1 MGTMVDMASPALDPD
16 AQATVTDFLD
26 YTEYLPSD
34 LIRSLTLIRG
44 LDETFLTDSNAVHD
58 LTKQYGAL
66 PNLPVRSRP
75 DPQALRTDISTHLD
89 RALNARESAYAEA
102 CRLYDV
108 ADRHYN
114 RLSSIINK
122 LHALPKPPSRD
133 PTPEPSQSPEVKRSR
148 SGRKIE
154 DGTSIQRLTLNPPR
168 ATGMA
173 VALLQKSRKRR
184 VTVPGDVLP
193 PYNPDSPIASTEQ
206 SDWESDAPSPVR
218 PTLKLKQPKP
228 PKAPKEKTPRQ
239 PRAPRDSVG
248 PYKMPTPPPEDAKLG
263 GKYRPWTRL
272 TEWEMW
278 KLRKKMKKNITWE
291 PSDVMIQREL
301 AGRGRGWEN
310 YYRAKGEA
318 QVNGTDFLDV
328 DDLDQSRTKED
339 SVRAGDPVTGT
350 IEVTAV
356 RNRGMKLNE
365 ATKLKWEILAREQ
378 AAQAAQEAELAARR
392 LGELGS
398 SFRNLFS
405 PFSSALANLQRH
417 TSSPITNGTKS
428 TGKKEAGKSKK
439 RKLDDLNASA
449 SPSAET
455 DSKKKKPKLAPKPS
469 PFSTSTPTDTTT
481 KKIPLKLNVP
491 AQSSTMS
498 SLSSPISPTRPL
510 SAQRSSVAPKAEST
524 PPPVS
529 RPPSRR
535 SLAASAEPA
544 AVITQT
550 RGRTSTPAPP
560 TRKTPALDT
569 TPKAAT
575 TAAGRRSKR
584 EAPGTITQT
593 SQDGGAAVS
602 MSTRKTKPNKQSKVA
617 QAQKAVEAA
626 LPQIRVD
633 VDGKQELVDPDEER
647 YCVCGDISYGE
658 MICCELDE
666 KVSILLIGKTQTL
679 TGAVVRD
686 WAMVPYGM
694 RTPHRASRTDCEMVL
709 SWLSQE
715 VQEGRKFK
723 WACWPRNSLTSLSSL
738 CRNVGF
744 GSTPAALIK
753 ASTWDEGPGVSH
765 KLVYCYESM
774 DTLV

>member
-1 MGTMVDMASPALDPD
+1 MAAMVDMASPALDPD

-44 LDETFLTDSNAVHD
+44 LDETFLTNSYAVHD

-66 PNLPVRSRP
+66 PSLPVRSRP
-75 DPQALRTDISTHLD
+75 DPQALRTGISTHLD
-89 RALNARESAYAEA
+89 RALNARESSYAEA

-133 PTPEPSQSPEVKRSR
+133 PTPELVQSPEVKRSR

-168 ATGMA
+168 PTAMA

-206 SDWESDAPSPVR
+206 SDWESDVPSPVR

-228 PKAPKEKTPRQ
+228 PKVPKEKTPRQ
-239 PRAPRDSVG
+239 PRPPRESVG

-263 GKYRPWTRL
+263 GKYQPWTRL

-301 AGRGRGWEN
+301 AARGRGWEN

-318 QVNGTDFLDV
+318 QVNGTELLDV

-365 ATKLKWEILAREQ
+365 AKKLKRETLAREQ
-378 AAQAAQEAELAARR
+378 AAQAAQEAAQAARR
-392 LGELGS
+392 LGEVTS
-398 SFRNLFS
+398 SFKNLFS
-405 PFSSALANLQRH
+405 PLSNALANLQRH
-417 TSSPITNGTKS
+417 TSSPITNGIKS
-428 TGKKEAGKSKK
+428 TGKKAASKSKK
-439 RKLDDLNASA
+439 RNLDDFNASA

-455 DSKKKKPKLAPKPS
+455 DPKKKKQKLAPKPS
-469 PFSTSTPTDTTT
+469 PFSTSAPVETTT
-481 KKIPLKLNVP
+481 KKIPPKLSVQ

-498 SLSSPISPTRPL
+498 SLSSPVSPNRPS
-510 SAQRSSVAPKAEST
+510 SAPRSSVAPKAESS
-524 PPPVS
+524 PPLMS

-535 SLAASAEPA
+535 SLAASVEPVTVTA
-544 AVITQT
+544 QT
-550 RGRTSTPAPP
+550 RGRTSTPAAP

-602 MSTRKTKPNKQSKVA
+602 VSTRKTKPNKQSKAA
-617 QAQKAVEAA
+617 QVQKAAEAA

-647 YCVCGDISYGE
+647 YCICGDISYGE

-666 KVSILLIGKTQTL
+666 KVRTSLTEKIQLL
-679 TGAVVRD
+679 TGAIVRD
-686 WAMVPYGM
+686 WAMVSHGM
-694 RTPHRASRTDCEMVL
+694 RKPHRAPCPHREMVL
-709 SWLSQE
+709 SWLPQK
-715 VQEGRKFK
+715 VQEGRKLK
-723 WACWPRNSLTSLSSL
+723 WACWQGYLLIETYQAQVCLAYV
-738 CRNVGF
+738 CKTIGF
-744 GSTPAALIK
+744 GRTGAAL
-753 ASTWDEGPGVSH
+753 S
-765 KLVYCYESM
+765 
-774 DTLV
+774 

>member
-1 MGTMVDMASPALDPD
+1 MATMVDMASPALDPD

-34 LIRSLTLIRG
+34 LMRSLTLIRG
-44 LDETFLTDSNAVHD
+44 LDETYLTNSYAVHD
-58 LTKQYGAL
+58 LAKQYGSL
-66 PNLPVRSRP
+66 PNLPAHSRS

-89 RALNARESAYAEA
+89 RALNARESSYAEA

-114 RLSSIINK
+114 RLSSIIAK

-133 PTPEPSQSPEVKRSR
+133 PTPEPLHSPEVKRSR
-148 SGRKIE
+148 SGRKID

-168 ATGMA
+168 ATGVA

-228 PKAPKEKTPRQ
+228 PRVKKEKIPRAPRA

-248 PYKMPTPPPEDAKLG
+248 PYKMPTPPPDDAKLG
-263 GKYRPWTRL
+263 EKYRPWTRL
-272 TEWEMW
+272 TDWEMW

-301 AGRGRGWEN
+301 AARGRGWEN
-310 YYRAKGEA
+310 YYRARGEA
-318 QVNGTDFLDV
+318 QANGTEFLDV
-328 DDLDQSRTKED
+328 DDLDQSRSKED
-339 SVRAGDPVTGT
+339 SARAGEPAIGT

-365 ATKLKWEILAREQ
+365 AKKLKRETLAREQ

-398 SFRNLFS
+398 SFKNLFS
-405 PFSSALANLQRH
+405 PLSSALANLQRH
-417 TSSPITNGTKS
+417 TSSPVTNGTKS
-428 TGKKEAGKSKK
+428 TGKKEVTKSRK
-439 RKLDDLNASA
+439 RKLEESNASA
-449 SPSAET
+449 SPSAEI
-455 DSKKKKPKLAPKPS
+455 DPKKKKQKLAPKPS
-469 PFSTSTPTDTTT
+469 PFSTSAPTETAT
-481 KKIPLKLNVP
+481 KKIPLKLSP
-491 AQSSTMS
+491 PPQAPTISP
-498 SLSSPISPTRPL
+498 LSSPISPSRPL
-510 SAQRSSVAPKAEST
+510 SAPRTSVAPKAEST
-524 PPPVS
+524 PPLMS

-535 SLAASAEPA
+535 SMAASAEPA
-544 AVITQT
+544 VATTQA
-550 RGRTSTPAPP
+550 RGRTSTPVVAV
-560 TRKTPALDT
+560 RKTPALET
-569 TPKAAT
+569 TPKATT

-602 MSTRKTKPNKQSKVA
+602 VSTRKTKPNKQSKAA
-617 QAQKAVEAA
+617 QASKAVEAA

-666 KVSILLIGKTQTL
+666 KASNSLIEKIQVL
-679 TGAVVRD
+679 TKSTVRD
-686 WAMVPYGM
+686 WAVVSYGM
-694 RTPHRASRTDCEMVL
+694 C
-709 SWLSQE
+709 
-715 VQEGRKFK
+715 
-723 WACWPRNSLTSLSSL
+723 
-738 CRNVGF
+738 
-744 GSTPAALIK
+744 
-753 ASTWDEGPGVSH
+753 
-765 KLVYCYESM
+765 
-774 DTLV
+774 

>member
-1 MGTMVDMASPALDPD
+1 MATMVDMASPALDPD

-34 LIRSLTLIRG
+34 LMRSLTLIRG
-44 LDETFLTDSNAVHD
+44 LDETYLTNSYAIHD

-66 PNLPVRSRP
+66 PNLPAHSRP
-75 DPQALRTDISTHLD
+75 DPQAFRTDISTHLD
-89 RALNARESAYAEA
+89 RALNARESSYAEA

-114 RLSSIINK
+114 RLSSIIAK

-133 PTPEPSQSPEVKRSR
+133 PTPEPLPSPEVKRSR
-148 SGRKIE
+148 SSRKIE

-168 ATGMA
+168 ATGAA

-218 PTLKLKQPKP
+218 PTLKLKQPKL
-228 PKAPKEKTPRQ
+228 PKVKKEKIPRG
-239 PRAPRDSVG
+239 PRGPRGPRDSIG

-272 TEWEMW
+272 TDWEMW
-278 KLRKKMKKNITWE
+278 KLRKRMKKNITWE

-301 AGRGRGWEN
+301 AARGRGWEN
-310 YYRAKGEA
+310 YYRARGEA
-318 QVNGTDFLDV
+318 QANGTEFLDV
-328 DDLDQSRTKED
+328 DDLDQSRSKED
-339 SVRAGDPVTGT
+339 SARAGESAMGT

-365 ATKLKWEILAREQ
+365 AKKLKRETLAREQ

-398 SFRNLFS
+398 SFKNLFS
-405 PFSSALANLQRH
+405 PLSNALANLQRH
-417 TSSPITNGTKS
+417 TGSPITNGTKS
-428 TGKKEAGKSKK
+428 TGKKDATKSKK
-439 RKLDDLNASA
+439 RKLEDSNASA
-449 SPSAET
+449 SPSAEI
-455 DSKKKKPKLAPKPS
+455 DPKRKKQKIAPKPS
-469 PFSTSTPTDTTT
+469 PFSPSAPTETAT
-481 KKIPLKLNVP
+481 KKIPLKLSLP
-491 AQSSTMS
+491 PQASTVS
-498 SLSSPISPTRPL
+498 SLSSPMSPSRPL
-510 SAQRSSVAPKAEST
+510 STPRASVAPKAEST
-524 PPPVS
+524 PPLMS

-535 SLAASAEPA
+535 SMAASVEPA
-544 AVITQT
+544 VAATQA
-550 RGRTSTPAPP
+550 RGRTSTPAV
-560 TRKTPALDT
+560 TARKTPALET
-569 TPKAAT
+569 TPKATT

-602 MSTRKTKPNKQSKVA
+602 VSTRKTKPSKQSKAA
-617 QAQKAVEAA
+617 QASKAAEAA

-666 KVSILLIGKTQTL
+666 KVSNFPSRPSPNPKMEEKDR
-679 TGAVVRD
+679 GAD
-686 WAMVPYGM
+686 
-694 RTPHRASRTDCEMVL
+694 
-709 SWLSQE
+709 
-715 VQEGRKFK
+715 
-723 WACWPRNSLTSLSSL
+723 
-738 CRNVGF
+738 
-744 GSTPAALIK
+744 
-753 ASTWDEGPGVSH
+753 
-765 KLVYCYESM
+765 
-774 DTLV
+774 

>member
-1 MGTMVDMASPALDPD
+1 MATLVDMASPALDPD

-44 LDETFLTDSNAVHD
+44 LDETFLTNSYAVHD
-58 LTKQYGAL
+58 LTKQYGTL
-66 PNLPVRSRP
+66 PNLPANSRP
-75 DPQALRTDISTHLD
+75 DPQALRTDISRHLD
-89 RALNARESAYAEA
+89 RALNARESSYAEA
-102 CRLYDV
+102 GRLYDV

-133 PTPEPSQSPEVKRSR
+133 PTPEPVQSPEVKRSR
-148 SGRKIE
+148 SGRKLE
-154 DGTSIQRLTLNPPR
+154 EGTSIPRLTLNPPR
-168 ATGMA
+168 PTGVA
-173 VALLQKSRKRR
+173 VTLLQKSRKRR
-184 VTVPGDVLP
+184 VTIPGDVLP
-193 PYNPDSPIASTEQ
+193 PYNPDSPVASTEQ

-218 PTLKLKQPKP
+218 PTLKIKQPKP
-228 PKAPKEKTPRQ
+228 PKAPKEKTPRA
-239 PRAPRDSVG
+239 PRPPRDSVG

-263 GKYRPWTRL
+263 GKYQPWTRL
-272 TEWEMW
+272 TGWEMW

-301 AGRGRGWEN
+301 AARGRGWEN
-310 YYRAKGEA
+310 YYRARGEA
-318 QVNGTDFLDV
+318 HANGTEFLDV
-328 DDLDQSRTKED
+328 DDLDQSRSKED
-339 SVRAGDPVTGT
+339 TNRPGDPIAGT

-365 ATKLKWEILAREQ
+365 AKKLKREILAREQ

-398 SFRNLFS
+398 SFKNLFS
-405 PFSSALANLQRH
+405 PLSSALANLQRH

-428 TGKKEAGKSKK
+428 TGKEGSKSKK
-439 RKLDDLNASA
+439 RKLDDSNASA
-449 SPSAET
+449 SPSAEV
-455 DSKKKKPKLAPKPS
+455 DPKKKRQKLAPKPS
-469 PFSTSTPTDTTT
+469 PFSTSAPTDSTT
-481 KKIPLKLNVP
+481 KKIPLKLNLHP
-491 AQSSTMS
+491 QSSTMS
-498 SLSSPISPTRPL
+498 SSLSPISPSRPL
-510 SAQRSSVAPKAEST
+510 SARRGSVAPKAEST
-524 PPPVS
+524 PPLLS

-535 SLAASAEPA
+535 SLAASVEPA
-544 AVITQT
+544 VVNPQP
-550 RGRTSTPAPP
+550 RGRTSTPAVP

-575 TAAGRRSKR
+575 TAAARRSKR

-602 MSTRKTKPNKQSKVA
+602 VSSRKTKPTRQSKAV

-626 LPQIRVD
+626 VPQIRVD

-666 KVSILLIGKTQTL
+666 KVSISPVERRL
-679 TGAVVRD
+679 AD
-686 WAMVPYGM
+686 WSYSARLGNGSIWNAYI
-694 RTPHRASRTDCEMVL
+694 
-709 SWLSQE
+709 
-715 VQEGRKFK
+715 
-723 WACWPRNSLTSLSSL
+723 SLSSL
-738 CRNVGF
+738 
-744 GSTPAALIK
+744 
-753 ASTWDEGPGVSH
+753 PGQ
-765 KLVYCYESM
+765 
-774 DTLV
+774 

>member
-1 MGTMVDMASPALDPD
+1 MAAMVEMSPALDPD

-44 LDETFLTDSNAVHD
+44 LDETYLANSHTVHD
-58 LTKQYGAL
+58 LTKQYRTL
-66 PNLPVRSRP
+66 PTLAVHPRP
-75 DPQALRTDISTHLD
+75 DPQGLRTDISTHLD
-89 RALNARESAYAEA
+89 HALNARESSYAEA
-102 CRLYDV
+102 CRLYEV

-133 PTPEPSQSPEVKRSR
+133 PTPEPVQSPEVKRSR

-168 ATGMA
+168 AAGPA
-173 VALLQKSRKRR
+173 VAFLQKSRKRR
-184 VTVPGDVLP
+184 ITVPGDVLP
-193 PYNPDSPIASTEQ
+193 PYNPDSPMASTEQ

-228 PKAPKEKTPRQ
+228 PKAQKEKLPRQ
-239 PRAPRDSVG
+239 PRAPRDSAG

-263 GKYRPWTRL
+263 GKYQPWTRL

-318 QVNGTDFLDV
+318 QTSGTDFLDV
-328 DDLDQSRTKED
+328 DDLDQSRTKEN
-339 SVRAGDPVTGT
+339 SVRVGDPGTGT

-365 ATKLKWEILAREQ
+365 AKKLKREILAREQ

-398 SFRNLFS
+398 SFKNLFS
-405 PFSSALANLQRH
+405 PLSSTLANLQRH
-417 TSSPITNGTKS
+417 TSSPITNSTKS
-428 TGKKEAGKSKK
+428 AGKKEGSKSSKK
-439 RKLDDLNASA
+439 RKLDESNASA
-449 SPSAET
+449 SPSAEM
-455 DSKKKKPKLAPKPS
+455 DPKKMKQKLAPKPS
-469 PFSTSTPTDTTT
+469 PFSISTPTDTTT

-491 AQSSTMS
+491 PQSSTMS
-498 SLSSPISPTRPL
+498 SLSSPISPNRPL
-510 SAQRSSVAPKAEST
+510 SARRSSVTPKAEST
-524 PPPVS
+524 PPLMS

-544 AVITQT
+544 AVTTHT
-550 RGRTSTPAPP
+550 RARTSTPAIP
-560 TRKTPALDT
+560 THKTPALDT
-569 TPKAAT
+569 TTEAAT

-584 EAPGTITQT
+584 EAPGTITQ
-593 SQDGGAAVS
+593 SSKDGGAAVS
-602 MSTRKTKPNKQSKVA
+602 VSTRKTKPNKQSKAA

-633 VDGKQELVDPDEER
+633 VDGKQEIVDPDEER
-647 YCVCGDISYGE
+647 YCICGDISYGE
-658 MICCELDE
+658 MICCEFDE
-666 KVSILLIGKTQTL
+666 KVSTSLIEKTQSLIGS
-679 TGAVVRD
+679 VVRER
-686 WAMVPYGM
+686 AMVPYGM
-694 RTPHRASRTDCEMVL
+694 REPH
-709 SWLSQE
+709 
-715 VQEGRKFK
+715 
-723 WACWPRNSLTSLSSL
+723 
-738 CRNVGF
+738 
-744 GSTPAALIK
+744 
-753 ASTWDEGPGVSH
+753 
-765 KLVYCYESM
+765 
-774 DTLV
+774 

>member
-1 MGTMVDMASPALDPD
+1 MASPALDPD

-34 LIRSLTLIRG
+34 LMRSLTLIRG
-44 LDETFLTDSNAVHD
+44 LDETYLTNSYAVHD
-58 LTKQYGAL
+58 LAKQYGAL
-66 PNLPVRSRP
+66 PNLPAHSRS
-75 DPQALRTDISTHLD
+75 DPQALRTNISTHLD
-89 RALNARESAYAEA
+89 RALNARESSYAEA

-114 RLSSIINK
+114 RLSSIIAK

-133 PTPEPSQSPEVKRSR
+133 PTPEPLHSPEVKRSR
-148 SGRKIE
+148 SGRKID

-168 ATGMA
+168 ATGVA

-228 PKAPKEKTPRQ
+228 PKVQKEKIPRA

-301 AGRGRGWEN
+301 AARGRGWEN
-310 YYRAKGEA
+310 YYRARGEA
-318 QVNGTDFLDV
+318 QANGTEFLDV
-328 DDLDQSRTKED
+328 DDLDQSRSKED
-339 SVRAGDPVTGT
+339 SARLGEPATGT

-365 ATKLKWEILAREQ
+365 AKKLKRETLAREQ

-398 SFRNLFS
+398 SFKNLFS
-405 PFSSALANLQRH
+405 PLSSALAKLQRH
-417 TSSPITNGTKS
+417 TSSPITNGAKS
-428 TGKKEAGKSKK
+428 TGKKEATKSRK
-439 RKLDDLNASA
+439 RKLEDSNASA
-449 SPSAET
+449 SPSAEV
-455 DSKKKKPKLAPKPS
+455 DPKKKKRKLAPKPS
-469 PFSTSTPTDTTT
+469 PFSTSAPTETAT
-481 KKIPLKLNVP
+481 KKIPPKLNVLP
-491 AQSSTMS
+491 QAPTMS
-498 SLSSPISPTRPL
+498 SLSSPISPSRPL
-510 SAQRSSVAPKAEST
+510 SAPRTSVAPKAEST
-524 PPPVS
+524 PPLVS

-544 AVITQT
+544 VAIAQA
-550 RGRTSTPAPP
+550 RGRTSTPAV
-560 TRKTPALDT
+560 TVRKTPALET

-602 MSTRKTKPNKQSKVA
+602 VSTRKTKPSKQSKAA
-617 QAQKAVEAA
+617 QASKAVEAA

-666 KVSILLIGKTQTL
+666 KVS
-679 TGAVVRD
+679 
-686 WAMVPYGM
+686 
-694 RTPHRASRTDCEMVL
+694 
-709 SWLSQE
+709 
-715 VQEGRKFK
+715 
-723 WACWPRNSLTSLSSL
+723 NSLIEKIQALTRSYSARLGSGSIWNVLTSSSSL
-738 CRNVGF
+738 LG
-744 GSTPAALIK
+744 L
-753 ASTWDEGPGVSH
+753 
-765 KLVYCYESM
+765 
-774 DTLV
+774 

>member
-1 MGTMVDMASPALDPD
+1 MADMASPALDPD

-44 LDETFLTDSNAVHD
+44 LDDTFLANSHAVHD

-66 PNLPVRSRP
+66 PNLPLHSRP
-75 DPQALRTDISTHLD
+75 NPEALRTDISAQLD
-89 RALNARESAYAEA
+89 RALNARESSYAEA

-133 PTPEPSQSPEVKRSR
+133 PTPEPVQSPEVKRSR

-168 ATGMA
+168 PSGMP

-228 PKAPKEKTPRQ
+228 PKVPKEKTPRQ
-239 PRAPRDSVG
+239 PRPLRDSTG

-263 GKYRPWTRL
+263 GKYQPWTRL

-301 AGRGRGWEN
+301 IARGRGWEN

-318 QVNGTDFLDV
+318 RVNGTEFLDV
-328 DDLDQSRTKED
+328 DDLDQSRVKED
-339 SVRAGDPVTGT
+339 SVRAGDPITGA

-365 ATKLKWEILAREQ
+365 AKKLKREILAREQ

-405 PFSSALANLQRH
+405 PLSSALANLQRH

-428 TGKKEAGKSKK
+428 AGKQESSKSKK
-439 RKLDDLNASA
+439 RKLDESNTSA

-455 DSKKKKPKLAPKPS
+455 DPKKKKQKLVPKPS
-469 PFSTSTPTDTTT
+469 PFSTSAPVETTA
-481 KKIPLKLNVP
+481 KKIPLKLTLP

-498 SLSSPISPTRPL
+498 SLSSPTSPNRAS
-510 SAQRSSVAPKAEST
+510 SAQRSSVVPKAEST
-524 PPPVS
+524 PPPIS
-529 RPPSRR
+529 PPPCRR
-535 SLAASAEPA
+535 SAAASAEPA
-544 AVITQT
+544 PAVTQS
-550 RGRTSTPAPP
+550 RGRTSTPAIP

-569 TPKAAT
+569 TPKGTT

-584 EAPGTITQT
+584 EAPGTITQS

-602 MSTRKTKPNKQSKVA
+602 VSTRKTKPNKQSKVV
-617 QAQKAVEAA
+617 QAQKAAEAA
-626 LPQIRVD
+626 VPQIRVD

-647 YCVCGDISYGE
+647 YCICGDISYGE

-666 KVSILLIGKTQTL
+666 KVSIW
-679 TGAVVRD
+679 R
-686 WAMVPYGM
+686 
-694 RTPHRASRTDCEMVL
+694 
-709 SWLSQE
+709 QE
-715 VQEGRKFK
+715 KGEAG
-723 WACWPRNSLTSLSSL
+723 
-738 CRNVGF
+738 
-744 GSTPAALIK
+744 
-753 ASTWDEGPGVSH
+753 
-765 KLVYCYESM
+765 
-774 DTLV
+774 

>member
-1 MGTMVDMASPALDPD
+1 MATMVDMASPALDPD

-34 LIRSLTLIRG
+34 LMRSLTLIRG
-44 LDETFLTDSNAVHD
+44 LDETYLTNSYAVHD
-58 LTKQYGAL
+58 LAKQYGSL
-66 PNLPVRSRP
+66 PNLPAHSRS

-89 RALNARESAYAEA
+89 RALNARESSYAEA

-114 RLSSIINK
+114 RLSSIIAK

-133 PTPEPSQSPEVKRSR
+133 PTPEPLHSPEVKRSR
-148 SGRKIE
+148 SGRKID

-168 ATGMA
+168 ATGVA

-228 PKAPKEKTPRQ
+228 PRVKKEKIPRAPRA

-248 PYKMPTPPPEDAKLG
+248 PYKMPTPPPDDAKLG
-263 GKYRPWTRL
+263 EKYRPWTRL
-272 TEWEMW
+272 TDWEMW

-301 AGRGRGWEN
+301 AARGRGWEN
-310 YYRAKGEA
+310 YYRARGEA
-318 QVNGTDFLDV
+318 QANGTEFLDV
-328 DDLDQSRTKED
+328 DDLDQSRSKED
-339 SVRAGDPVTGT
+339 SARAGEPAIGT

-365 ATKLKWEILAREQ
+365 AKKLKRETLAREQ

-398 SFRNLFS
+398 SFKNLFS
-405 PFSSALANLQRH
+405 PLSSALANLQRH
-417 TSSPITNGTKS
+417 TSSPVTNGTKS
-428 TGKKEAGKSKK
+428 TGKKEVTKSRK
-439 RKLDDLNASA
+439 RKLEESNASA
-449 SPSAET
+449 SPSAEI
-455 DSKKKKPKLAPKPS
+455 DPKKKRQKLAPKPS
-469 PFSTSTPTDTTT
+469 PFSTSAPTETAT
-481 KKIPLKLNVP
+481 KKIPLKLSPPP
-491 AQSSTMS
+491 APTMS
-498 SLSSPISPTRPL
+498 SLSSPISPSRPL
-510 SAQRSSVAPKAEST
+510 SAPRTSVAPKAEST
-524 PPPVS
+524 PPLMS

-535 SLAASAEPA
+535 SMAASAEPA
-544 AVITQT
+544 VATTQA
-550 RGRTSTPAPP
+550 RGRTSTPVVAV
-560 TRKTPALDT
+560 RKTPALET
-569 TPKAAT
+569 TPKATT

-602 MSTRKTKPNKQSKVA
+602 VSTRKTKPNKQSKAA
-617 QAQKAVEAA
+617 QASKAVEAA

-666 KVSILLIGKTQTL
+666 KASKLPHRED
-679 TGAVVRD
+679 TGA
-686 WAMVPYGM
+686 
-694 RTPHRASRTDCEMVL
+694 
-709 SWLSQE
+709 
-715 VQEGRKFK
+715 
-723 WACWPRNSLTSLSSL
+723 NSKYSARLGSGFIWNVLTSSSSL
-738 CRNVGF
+738 LG
-744 GSTPAALIK
+744 L
-753 ASTWDEGPGVSH
+753 
-765 KLVYCYESM
+765 
-774 DTLV
+774 

>member
-1 MGTMVDMASPALDPD
+1 MASMAGMASPALDPD

-34 LIRSLTLIRG
+34 LVRSLTLIRG
-44 LDETFLTDSNAVHD
+44 LDETFLANSYAVHD
-58 LTKQYGAL
+58 LTKIYGAL
-66 PNLPVRSRP
+66 SSLPVHSRP
-75 DPQALRTDISTHLD
+75 NAQVLRTDISMHLD
-89 RALNARESAYAEA
+89 RALNARESSYAEA
-102 CRLYDV
+102 CRLHDV

-133 PTPEPSQSPEVKRSR
+133 PTPEPVQSPEVKRSR

-168 ATGMA
+168 PSGMA

-184 VTVPGDVLP
+184 ITVPGDVLP

-206 SDWESDAPSPVR
+206 SDWESEAPSPIR

-239 PRAPRDSVG
+239 PRPPRDSTG
-248 PYKMPTPPPEDAKLG
+248 PYKMPTPPPEDSKIG
-263 GKYRPWTRL
+263 GKYQPWTRL

-301 AGRGRGWEN
+301 IARGRGWDN
-310 YYRAKGEA
+310 YRRAKGEA
-318 QVNGTDFLDV
+318 EVNGTEFLDV
-328 DDLDQSRTKED
+328 DDLDQSRVKED
-339 SVRAGDPVTGT
+339 GAHAGDPIAGT
-350 IEVTAV
+350 VEVTAV

-365 ATKLKWEILAREQ
+365 AKKLKREILAREQ

-398 SFRNLFS
+398 SFKNLFS
-405 PFSSALANLQRH
+405 PLSSALANLQRH

-428 TGKKEAGKSKK
+428 ADKHESNRPKK
-439 RKLDDLNASA
+439 RKLDESNASA

-455 DSKKKKPKLAPKPS
+455 DPKKKKKKKLAPKPS
-469 PFSTSTPTDTTT
+469 PFSTSTPVETTTT
-481 KKIPLKLNVP
+481 KKIPLKLP
-491 AQSSTMS
+491 LPPQSSTVS
-498 SLSSPISPTRPL
+498 SSSPPSSPRRAL
-510 SAQRSSVAPKAEST
+510 SAQRSSVVPKTEST
-524 PPPVS
+524 PPPIS
-529 RPPSRR
+529 RPPSHR
-535 SLAASAEPA
+535 SAAASAEPGA
-544 AVITQT
+544 AMTQP
-550 RGRTSTPAPP
+550 RARTPTPAIP
-560 TRKTPALDT
+560 TRKTPAPDA
-569 TPKAAT
+569 TPKGPT

-584 EAPGTITQT
+584 EAPGTITQS

-602 MSTRKTKPNKQSKVA
+602 VSTRKTKPNKLSKVA
-617 QAQKAVEAA
+617 QAQKAAEAA

-647 YCVCGDISYGE
+647 YCVCVDISYGE

-666 KVSILLIGKTQTL
+666 KVSI
-679 TGAVVRD
+679 
-686 WAMVPYGM
+686 
-694 RTPHRASRTDCEMVL
+694 
-709 SWLSQE
+709 WLKE
-715 VQEGRKFK
+715 KAR
-723 WACWPRNSLTSLSSL
+723 
-738 CRNVGF
+738 F
-744 GSTPAALIK
+744 G
-753 ASTWDEGPGVSH
+753 
-765 KLVYCYESM
+765 
-774 DTLV
+774 

>member
-1 MGTMVDMASPALDPD
+1 MATMVDMASSPALDPD

-44 LDETFLTDSNAVHD
+44 LDDTFLTNSYAVHT
-58 LTKQYGAL
+58 LTKQYGVL
-66 PNLPVRSRP
+66 PTLPLDSRP
-75 DPQALRTDISTHLD
+75 DPQALRTNISTHLD
-89 RALNARESAYAEA
+89 RALNARESSYAEA

-133 PTPEPSQSPEVKRSR
+133 PTPEPVQSPDVKRSR
-148 SGRKIE
+148 SGRKLE

-168 ATGMA
+168 TTGVA

-184 VTVPGDVLP
+184 ITVPGDVLP

-206 SDWESDAPSPVR
+206 SDWESDAPSPIR

-228 PKAPKEKTPRQ
+228 PKMPKEKLPRA

-248 PYKMPTPPPEDAKLG
+248 PYKMPTPPPEDAKIG
-263 GKYRPWTRL
+263 GKYQPWTRL

-301 AGRGRGWEN
+301 TGRGRGWEN

-318 QVNGTDFLDV
+318 KANGTEFLDV
-328 DDLDQSRTKED
+328 DDLDQSRIKED
-339 SVRAGDPVTGT
+339 SVRAGDPAAGV

-365 ATKLKWEILAREQ
+365 AKKLKREILAREQ

-398 SFRNLFS
+398 SFKNLFS
-405 PFSSALANLQRH
+405 PLSSALANLQRQA
-417 TSSPITNGTKS
+417 SSPITNGVKS
-428 TGKKEAGKSKK
+428 TGKKEATKSSKK
-439 RKLDDLNASA
+439 RKLEEPNTSA
-449 SPSAET
+449 SPSVEV
-455 DSKKKKPKLAPKPS
+455 DPKKKKQRLAPKPS
-469 PFSTSTPTDTTT
+469 PFSASTPTDSNT
-481 KKIPLKLNVP
+481 KKIPLVLHVP
-491 AQSSTMS
+491 AQSSTLS
-498 SLSSPISPTRPL
+498 SLSSPVSPNRPP
-510 SAQRSSVAPKAEST
+510 SARRSSVAPKAESS
-524 PPPVS
+524 PPPIS

-535 SLAASAEPA
+535 SLAASTEPA
-544 AVITQT
+544 APTTQT
-550 RGRTSTPAPP
+550 RGRTSTPA
-560 TRKTPALDT
+560 TTACKTPALDT
-569 TPKAAT
+569 TPKAVT

-602 MSTRKTKPNKQSKVA
+602 VSTRKTKPNKQSKA
-617 QAQKAVEAA
+617 TLAQKAAEAA

-647 YCVCGDISYGE
+647 YCICGDISYGE
-658 MICCELDE
+658 MICCEFDE
-666 KVSILLIGKTQTL
+666 KVSISLFEEMQAL
-679 TGAVVRD
+679 TGSCSARLGNGSI
-686 WAMVPYGM
+686 WN
-694 RTPHRASRTDCEMVL
+694 ASV
-709 SWLSQE
+709 
-715 VQEGRKFK
+715 
-723 WACWPRNSLTSLSSL
+723 SLSS
-738 CRNVGF
+738 R
-744 GSTPAALIK
+744 
-753 ASTWDEGPGVSH
+753 PG
-765 KLVYCYESM
+765 L
-774 DTLV
+774 